1 MITWFMVV
9 VGAVTLAVWS
19 VVFLDHVRLSA
30 HASNAASRGESW
42 TLVHWIIGLAWAF
55 GVLPSVLGL
64 LRSGRQGN
72 QFTVVAATGLPAH
85 VATALSGVLV
95 FFCCRLIL
103 QHLHKPTAASIGYL
117 GAFLA
122 PWFALVVLSGYNAG
136 YLTGRQFF
144 VYPVIAVAFWL
155 SSPPLDVAR
164 TVGIL
169 AAVTAIASML
179 LALVSQLP
187 LVNGGPAGSGKAII
201 GHGPLLLAG
210 PYSDANGFALTL
222 ALAAPAALLIQRTG
236 PRIAALSSIG
246 LALLWSAGRTSL
258 IAATAGIAV
267 YFVTQGRSWR
277 ALRGIGLTAA
287 VVGVGLVVL
296 TPLLEKSPTAFTSRG
311 AVWTASLADW
321 QHHHLWLGGGPF
333 YFERSELLSYLFSF
347 NILAGHNLVV
357 DTLVRGGIVG
367 ILALA
372 ALVTALIR
380 RSVYLSR
387 FSAFPLAFAITFI
400 FGSWLEVPL
409 SVTNLGSLGYACWLP
424 LALIIFAKRDL
435 GEAPEPSLVATA
447 RHGQNAAREPFIS
460 GWSSWA

>member
-1 MITWFMVV
+1 MTWLMVV
-9 VGAVTLAVWS
+9 VGAATLAVWT
-19 VVFLDHVRLSA
+19 VVFLDHFRLSV
-30 HASNAASRGESW
+30 HASNAVSRGESW

-64 LRSGRQGN
+64 LQSGRQEN
-72 QFTVVAATGLPAH
+72 QFDAVVATGLQAR

-95 FFCCRLIL
+95 FLCCRLIL
-103 QHLHKPTAASIGYL
+103 QHLRKPTAASIAYL

-122 PWFALVVLSGYNAG
+122 PWFALAVLSGYNAG

-144 VYPVIAVAFWL
+144 LYPVIAVAFWL
-155 SSPPLDVAR
+155 SSPPLHVAR

-169 AAVTAIASML
+169 AAVTAAASVL

-201 GHGPLLLAG
+201 GGPLLLAG

-236 PRIAALSSIG
+236 PRIVALSSIG
-246 LALLWSAGRTSL
+246 FALFWSAGRTSL
-258 IAATAGIAV
+258 IAATAGVAV

-311 AVWTASLADW
+311 AVWTAGLADW
-321 QHHHLWLGGGPF
+321 QHHHLWLGGGPL
-333 YFERSELLSYLFSF
+333 YFERSELLSYVFSF

-372 ALVTALIR
+372 ALVTALVR

-387 FSAFPLAFAITFI
+387 VSAFPLAFAITFI
-400 FGSWLEVPL
+400 FASWLEVPL
-409 SVTNLGSLGYACWLP
+409 RVTNIGSLGYACWLP
-424 LALIIFAKRDL
+424 LAVIIFAKRDL
-435 GEAPEPSLVATA
+435 GEAPGPSLVAMDCQ
-447 RHGQNAAREPFIS
+447 GENAAREPANL
-460 GWSSWA
+460 GRASWA